1 MKKVVIHNFYHLILK
16 YNDYSEEDKEKL
28 LYGLEGLYLTLSK
41 LILIILFA
49 IVFHIE
55 KEVFFTLI
63 LFNIIRY
70 TGFGFHAE
78 KSYQCL
84 ITSSLFFIG
93 FPLLFQYIQLN
104 KTIMCLIAIGCII
117 SYFFFAPAD
126 TVKRPFRDKKIRMI
140 RKITTIVIAIIYFIC
155 IMHFNTSIANLFL
168 IALVLE
174 SIMINPLF
182 YKLFKQPYANYKH
195 I

>member
-1 MKKVVIHNFYHLILK
+1 MKKAVINNFYNLILK
-16 YNDYSEEDKEKL
+16 YNHYSEEEKEQL

-41 LILIILFA
+41 LIIIVILA
-49 IVFHIE
+49 IVLHIE
-55 KEVFFTLI
+55 KEVFLTLV

-84 ITSSLFFIG
+84 LTSSLFFIG

-104 KTIMCLIAIGCII
+104 KTIMCIIAIICII
-117 SYFFFAPAD
+117 SYLFYAPAD
-126 TVKRPFRDKKIRMI
+126 TVKRPFRDKKIRII
-140 RKITTIVIAIIYFIC
+140 RKICTIVIAIIYLLC
-155 IMHFNTSIANLFL
+155 ILQFNSSHANLFL
-168 IALVLE
+168 IALILE

-182 YKLFKQPYANYKH
+182 YKLFKQPYANYKN

>member
-1 MKKVVIHNFYHLILK
+1 
-16 YNDYSEEDKEKL
+16 
-28 LYGLEGLYLTLSK
+28 
-41 LILIILFA
+41 
-49 IVFHIE
+49 
-55 KEVFFTLI
+55 
-63 LFNIIRY
+63 
-70 TGFGFHAE
+70 
-78 KSYQCL
+78 
-84 ITSSLFFIG
+84 
-93 FPLLFQYIQLN
+93 
-104 KTIMCLIAIGCII
+104 MCLIAIGCII